1 MENKE
6 NQATIKDITDIIGQ
20 FGPWQR
26 NIFIIVFC
34 LGLPA
39 AWNHLII
46 AFYAPNLEY
55 WCIPTQDFNISDDV
69 WKNITWRKENNWEE
83 CKLPKNESSKVCS
96 KWKYDHS
103 FYSATIIEEWDLV
116 CERSFLV
123 SLSQTIYMIGYIV
136 GAVVL
141 SQLSDRYGRR
151 PVMLSSI
158 FVLFISGI
166 VCAFSP
172 NFIIFAISRFFIAL
186 GRCGLYITAFV
197 LLMETVGP
205 DYRTVLGIARD
216 FGWATGYI
224 MIPGIAWLIRNWF
237 YMQLAITIP
246 VIGLISMWWILT
258 ESPRWLLTQGKF
270 KEAEIIVKKVA
281 VINKR
286 NTDNVQNDLEILQ
299 ASFRNTYKNNQKTAN
314 VLDLLKSSNL
324 RKKTIIICFCWF
336 VNAFVFYGLSLN
348 TNDIGGDP
356 FLSFFISGAVEF
368 PAYFITIFIV
378 KYQGRRLP
386 LMSAMVLGGLACILT
401 IAIPDNLLWLRVT
414 LAMLGKFCI
423 TSSYI
428 IVYIFSAEIFPTV
441 VRNVG
446 VGTSSTFARI
456 GSAIAPFV
464 KELGKATH
472 FGVSLA
478 LFGGLSIASGLLAL
492 YLPET
497 NNIVLLDTIEQGEQF
512 GKKSSKKTSNQEL
525 EKF

>member
-1 MENKE
+1 MDK
-6 NQATIKDITDIIGQ
+6 ASVKDITDVIGQ
-20 FGPWQR
+20 FGHWQR
-26 NIFIIVFC
+26 TIFIVVFC

-46 AFYAPNLEY
+46 AFYAPNVAH
-55 WCIPTQDFNISDDV
+55 WCIPSEISSNFSQQSWGNV
-69 WKNITWRKENNWEE
+69 TWRRREGWQECRPPEN
-83 CKLPKNESSKVCS
+83 LSSEKCD
-96 KWKYDHS
+96 KWMYDHS

-116 CERSFLV
+116 CDRSFLV
-123 SLSQTIYMIGYIV
+123 SLSQTIYMAGYIA

-151 PVMLSSI
+151 PVMLSSVFI
-158 FVLFISGI
+158 LFVSGI

-172 NFIIFAISRFFIAL
+172 NFTIFAITRFLIAL

-246 VIGLISMWWILT
+246 VLGLVSLWWILS
-258 ESPRWLLTQGKF
+258 ESPRWLLTQGKLE
-270 KEAEIIVKKVA
+270 EAETVLKKA
-281 VINKR
+281 ALINKR
-286 NTDNVQNDLEILQ
+286 NVDNIKSDLEMLQ
-299 ASFRNTYKNNQKTAN
+299 ASLQQNSTENRKKAN
-314 VLDLLKSSNL
+314 IFDLLKSSNL
-324 RKKTIIICFCWF
+324 RKKTIIICFCWY

-348 TNDIGGDP
+348 TNEIGGNP
-356 FLSFFISGAVEF
+356 FLSFFIFGAVEF
-368 PAYFITIFIV
+368 PAYIVSIFVV
-378 KYQGRRLP
+378 KYYGRRLP
-386 LMSAMVLGGLACILT
+386 LMSTMVLGGLACIAT
-401 IAIPDNLLWLRVT
+401 IAVPEDLLWLRMT
-414 LAMLGKFCI
+414 LSMLGKFCI

-464 KELGKATH
+464 KELGQVTH
-472 FGVSLA
+472 LGVTFG
-478 LFGGLSIASGLLAL
+478 LFGGLAIVSGLLAL
-492 YLPET
+492 CLPET
-497 NNIVLLDTIEQGEQF
+497 NKIVLPDTLEQGEQF
-512 GKKSSKKTSNQEL
+512 GKKIRKIPSEHEL